1 MLPIPKKAVPG
12 FSLAEVLISIGLLA
26 IALFGVMGSIAY
38 GTRHSRSGEELTEA
52 IHLARGI
59 LVHIQEASLV
69 DTTEI
74 GETWLTKDS
83 GLNDEDLVR
92 RQLDEAPL
100 GGFEFDLRQLER
112 YHRHITTERASDDP
126 LNHRYRMARVKVEVF
141 WESKQGHRKA
151 ELLGL
156 VSHARP

>member
-52 IHLARGI
+52 THLARAI

-100 GGFEFDLRQLER
+100 GGFEFDLRQ
-112 YHRHITTERASDDP
+112 RASDDP

-151 ELLGL
+151 ELIGL